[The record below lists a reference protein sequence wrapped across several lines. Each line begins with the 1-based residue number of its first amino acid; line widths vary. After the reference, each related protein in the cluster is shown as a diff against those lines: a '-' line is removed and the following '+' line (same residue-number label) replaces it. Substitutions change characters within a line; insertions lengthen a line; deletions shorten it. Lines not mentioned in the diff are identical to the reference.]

1 MTSSAQVENSFS
13 VSVPIFKQ
21 FHRNIIGKGGSNIKK
36 VPRRSYD
43 QSPPSGF
50 GAAQVQFDVMFFFFP
65 SPFLLQI
72 REETNTRIDLPAENS
87 NSEMI
92 VITGKKANCE
102 AARNRILA
110 IQKELVSARRASP
123 SHAITIWE
131 DDGNSHLWVSQ
142 SPGQYFRD

>member
-1 MTSSAQVENSFS
+1 MENSFS

-36 VPRRSYD
+36 VLYCSIYLFI
-43 QSPPSGF
+43 F
-50 GAAQVQFDVMFFFFP
+50 GELTELNKVFRLSRINLMFFFP
-65 SPFLLQI
+65 VWLQI
-72 REETNTRIDLPAENS
+72 REETNTKIDLPAENS

-110 IQKELVSARRASP
+110 IQKELVNILKPCSLFAKGFA
-123 SHAITIWE
+123 
-131 DDGNSHLWVSQ
+131 DG
-142 SPGQYFRD
+142 F